1 VSAVAMNVYLV
12 GFMGSGKSEA
22 GRCLAEKIGW
32 AFEDTD
38 EIVQTLEGRTIER
51 IFAESGEERF
61 REAER
66 RVLGEVSARNK
77 RVVATGGGMFL
88 RVQRRVSMRETGVI
102 VWLDASLESIRERL
116 GSGDGRPLWSHQEPI
131 AMRALYERRRAAY
144 ALADFRVD
152 ASTADPDAIATRI
165 LARVQS
171 VLR

>member
-1 VSAVAMNVYLV
+1 MNVYLV
-12 GFMGSGKSEA
+12 GFMGSGKSEV

-38 EIVQTLEGRTIER
+38 EIVETLEGRTIER

-61 REAER
+61 RDAER
-66 RVLGEVSARNK
+66 RVLGEVSARKK

-116 GSGDGRPLWSHQEPI
+116 GTGEGRPLWSHREPI
-131 AMRALYERRRAAY
+131 AMRALYEKRRAAY

-152 ASTADPDAIATRI
+152 ASIADPAAIATRI
-165 LARVQS
+165 LAGVQS

>member
-1 VSAVAMNVYLV
+1 MNVYLV
-12 GFMGSGKSEA
+12 GFMGSGKSEV
-22 GRCLAEKIGW
+22 GRCLAGKIGW
-32 AFEDTD
+32 TFEDTD
-38 EIVQTLEGRTIER
+38 EIVETLEGRTIDR

-66 RVLGEVSARNK
+66 RVFDEVSARK
-77 RVVATGGGMFL
+77 GRVVATGGGMFL

-116 GSGDGRPLWSHQEPI
+116 GPGDGRPLWSRQEPI
-131 AMRALYERRRAAY
+131 AMRALYERRRATY

-152 ASTADPDAIATRI
+152 ASTADPATIATRI